1 MTLFV
6 CVHIHANLFASAD
19 AFDTVGRERPR
30 RTRRRARDNPEETAM
45 VMEWS
50 TDSVPA
56 AARFDQWRE
65 ACCEHVYA
73 LTPERAS
80 RGSAFH
86 GAITRRQLGALDV
99 TDIACDGHVV
109 RRREQDISECPGDT
123 YYIYLQRQGRAWFDQ
138 HQRRCVA
145 EAGDIV
151 IADPN
156 LAFSTGTDGAFDFRL
171 WRIDRARLRPLLA
184 LRSGELPMLR
194 IGREQA
200 ERELIASWLDA
211 LLRQH
216 ASLSPASLEL
226 AVGTLCA
233 LVAGAAGAAPELREP
248 TRLARRQALLQRVM
262 REVER
267 RAPEMDLTP
276 ERIATSAGLSLRSL
290 HQLFLLS
297 DCSFHEFLTR
307 TRLARAHALLRDPSA
322 HHLGTAEIGFAVGFA
337 EVSTF
342 YRRFR
347 QRYGM
352 TPGEWRAG

>member
-1 MTLFV
+1 
-6 CVHIHANLFASAD
+6 
-19 AFDTVGRERPR
+19 
-30 RTRRRARDNPEETAM
+30 M

-73 LTPERAS
+73 LTPERQA
-80 RGSAFH
+80 RGAFN
-86 GAITRRQLGALDV
+86 GAISRRQLGALDV
-99 TDIACDGHVV
+99 TDIACDGHLV
-109 RRREQDISECPGDT
+109 RRREQDISDCPGDT
-123 YYIYLQRQGRAWFDQ
+123 YYIYLQRRGRAWFDQ
-138 HQRRCVA
+138 HRRRCVA

-171 WRIDRARLRPLLA
+171 WRINRARLQPLLA

-194 IGREQA
+194 IAREQA
-200 ERELIASWLDA
+200 EAELIADWLST

-216 ASLSPASLEL
+216 ARLSPASLEQ

-248 TRLARRQALLQRVM
+248 TRLARRQALLLRVM

-267 RAPEMDLTP
+267 RASEMDLTG
-276 ERIATSAGLSLRSL
+276 ERIAAGCGLSLRSL
-290 HQLFLLS
+290 HQLFLLG

-307 TRLARAHALLRDPSA
+307 TRLERARTLLREPSTR
-322 HHLGTAEIGFAVGFA
+322 HLGTAEIGFTAGFG

-342 YRRFR
+342 YRRFK

-352 TPGEWRAG
+352 TPGEWRAE

>member
-1 MTLFV
+1 
-6 CVHIHANLFASAD
+6 
-19 AFDTVGRERPR
+19 
-30 RTRRRARDNPEETAM
+30 M

-73 LTPERAS
+73 LTPERKT
-80 RGSAFH
+80 RGAFH
-86 GAITRRQLGALDV
+86 GAISRRQLGALDV
-99 TDIACDGHVV
+99 TDITCDGHLV
-109 RRREQDISECPGDT
+109 RRREQDISDCPGDT
-123 YYIYLQRQGRAWFDQ
+123 YYIYLQRQGHAWFEQ
-138 HQRRCVA
+138 HQRRCLVQ
-145 EAGDIV
+145 AGDIV

-171 WRIDRARLRPLLA
+171 WRITRSRLRPLLA

-200 ERELIASWLDA
+200 EAELIAGWLDA
-211 LLRQH
+211 LLRPH
-216 ASLSPASLEL
+216 ATLSPASLDL
-226 AVGTLCA
+226 AVDTLCA
-233 LVAGAAGAAPELREP
+233 LVASAAGAAPELREP

-267 RAPEMDLTP
+267 HASEMDLRP
-276 ERIATSAGLSLRSL
+276 ERIASTCGLSLRSL
-290 HQLFLLS
+290 HQLFLLG

-307 TRLARAHALLRDPSA
+307 TRLTHAHSLLRDPSA
-322 HHLGTAEIGFAVGFA
+322 RHLGTAEIGFSAGFG

-342 YRRFR
+342 YRRFK
-347 QRYGM
+347 QRYGV
-352 TPGEWRAG
+352 TPGEWRAGQPLDS